1 MAEIPSNDRPEICA
15 MCGEPGPDLFRGT
28 EVVTQEGVKHAH
40 AACLLR
46 NAIGGIGHLI
56 AHNYWCVQKGDP
68 DAGLTYYQS
77 ARLAS
82 EYINLIGHR
91 HTEQE

>member
-1 MAEIPSNDRPEICA
+1 MADTERPEICVL
-15 MCGEPGPDLFRGT
+15 CNEPGPDLYRGT
-28 EVVTQEGVKHAH
+28 EVNSPEGVRHAH

-46 NAIGGIGHLI
+46 MAIGGIGHLI

-77 ARLAS
+77 AKLAA
-82 EYINLIGHR
+82 EYINMIGHK
-91 HTEQE
+91 HTEET